1 MIASTD
7 GPLTTLT
14 GYRSLTASVNYVI
27 VNNMRVAVLA
37 CIFFTPSILGA
48 AEPSTPTPVVR
59 SIGVHQ
65 YVITDAGKH
74 VFAEA
79 SATCAQ
85 EGRTA
90 IPLAVPPEEAE
101 IPFEKRFKFECIL
114 AYEIVPSGQGTYTIH
129 VPSDKM
135 LAPIDRVCPPAT
147 CPLKVP
153 LTQLPDIGT
162 ASEQT
167 RQLAHTFCAKMHQSM
182 VVTGVGFDMGPGLT
196 FIFKCVPPQPE
207 APSR

>member
-1 MIASTD
+1 
-7 GPLTTLT
+7 
-14 GYRSLTASVNYVI
+14 
-27 VNNMRVAVLA
+27 VAVLA
-37 CIFFTPSILGA
+37 CIFLTPSILGA
-48 AEPSTPTPVVR
+48 AEPSTPTSVVR
-59 SIGVHQ
+59 SIGFHQ

-79 SATCAQ
+79 ETTCAQ

-90 IPLAVPPEEAE
+90 MPLAVPPEEAE
-101 IPFEKRFKFECIL
+101 IPFEQQFKFQCIL
-114 AYEIVPSGQGTYTIH
+114 AYEIVPSGEGTYTIH
-129 VPSDKM
+129 VPTEKM
-135 LAPIDRVCPPAT
+135 LVPADRVCPPAK

-162 ASEQT
+162 ASNHT
-167 RQLAHTFCAKMHQSM
+167 RQLARAYCAKMHQTV
-182 VVTGVGFDMGPGLT
+182 VVTGGGFDMGPGLT